1 MILAMNFFFINETI
15 GKNTRFEN
23 AYLSG
28 FCIKSY
34 NWRLIIDSSTLLR

>member
-1 MILAMNFFFINETI
+1 MILSMNFFFINETI

-28 FCIKSY
+28 LHNKLQLAPDY
-34 NWRLIIDSSTLLR
+34 